1 MFLLVTSNYIGW
13 TVFSEILFL
22 FFVAHNTKDI
32 WPLIIHPIIPVGSF
46 TQLNSLFLLQSSFR
60 EKKHHWDFSKKNMK
74 NSINIPSSVAD
85 IPSFIETHWEAPKP
99 RPGLQHWRAI
109 LSRSKGSLVSSNVAP
124 ATATASVVSNK
135 SFALAYKGA
144 NHGENDDF
152 STENGDSTGENDD
165 FIRENNDFTGENGD
179 FTREHDDFMK
189 EHGGAMVS

>member
-1 MFLLVTSNYIGW
+1 LTLDYPSHY
-13 TVFSEILFL
+13 SRR
-22 FFVAHNTKDI
+22 FFYPTE
-32 WPLIIHPIIPVGSF
+32 LPIFASIFIS
-46 TQLNSLFLLQSSFR
+46 R
-60 EKKHHWDFSKKNMK
+60 EKAPLGFQQKNMK

-124 ATATASVVSNK
+124 ATAAASVVSNK

>member
-1 MFLLVTSNYIGW
+1 M
-13 TVFSEILFL
+13 
-22 FFVAHNTKDI
+22 
-32 WPLIIHPIIPVGSF
+32 
-46 TQLNSLFLLQSSFR
+46 
-60 EKKHHWDFSKKNMK
+60 
-74 NSINIPSSVAD
+74 
-85 IPSFIETHWEAPKP
+85 
-99 RPGLQHWRAI
+99 
-109 LSRSKGSLVSSNVAP
+109 SSNVAP